1 MSRHLTAL
9 VLAAAVLAASTIAGV
24 DARVVHPG
32 PYHVVIRSAG
42 EPGRRLIGIGNAAD
56 ICKEVHY
63 KTLCGT
69 LTTLPGVMTPQQLL
83 DAALRVAATKA
94 GMAGERVN
102 EVIKSSKGK
111 DGGGMSSALGTCKT
125 SYASLVEALQKAR
138 RTLNGGGGPGDL
150 MTEKA
155 RRTLNGGGSHDNL
168 MTDLSAAS
176 TFSTDCS
183 DAFDDFPDLTLPI
196 PGVQRHVTRLVT
208 NCLDL
213 AATIKQVGSI
223 FKWSCPY
230 DITLGISI
238 GRQRQKTH
246 ADGGNTER
254 SANGEVDKTFAKID
268 VAGRLSTAKN
278 SLSTDYMSAHYS
290 ETIQNQIY

>member
-138 RTLNGGGGPGDL
+138 RTLNGGG
-150 MTEKA
+150 
-155 RRTLNGGGSHDNL
+155 SHDNL

-213 AATIKQVGSI
+213 AATIKQ
-223 FKWSCPY
+223 
-230 DITLGISI
+230 
-238 GRQRQKTH
+238 
-246 ADGGNTER
+246 GN
-254 SANGEVDKTFAKID
+254 
-268 VAGRLSTAKN
+268 
-278 SLSTDYMSAHYS
+278 
-290 ETIQNQIY
+290 